1 MIYVDN
7 AATSFPKPHEVMAEM
22 LETYEALGASPGR
35 GSYDLSMEAEQLV
48 SRARRQVCDFFGG
61 NHPSRVIFTYN
72 ATDAL
77 NLAIQGLIQ
86 PGCHVVTSRLEH
98 NSVLRPLHHFVE
110 AGKIS
115 LDMVSFDAEGF
126 IDPEEVGRLLRPE
139 TRFVVLTHGSNVV
152 GTIQPVE
159 QVANLCRDRHIP
171 LILDVTQT
179 AGLVPV
185 NMKEWGVSAVA
196 FTGHK
201 ALYGPTGIGGLV
213 LDGNV
218 EVRTTRFGGT
228 GSDSHSLSHPQSYPQ
243 RLEAGTINLLGVI
256 GLSAGIRSIETAG
269 IDTTYSREMLLTERL
284 WNRLSAMK
292 RVRLYCAESLK
303 RHLPLLL
310 FNIEGMDPE
319 QVTNILDGD
328 FNIAA
333 RAGLHCAPLAHDDL
347 QTGPR
352 GAVRFSLGRFNT
364 PSDIDAIT
372 DAIDEICRFKPKE
385 SSMDAWS
392 GTDDANF

>member
-7 AATSFPKPHEVMAEM
+7 AATSFPKPHEVMMEM
-22 LETYEALGASPGR
+22 LETYEALGVSPGR

-48 SRARRQVCDFFGG
+48 SRARHRVCDFFGG

-77 NLAIQGLIQ
+77 NLAIQGLIE

-110 AGKIS
+110 AGTIS
-115 LDMVSFDAEGF
+115 LDMVPFNAEGF
-126 IDPEEVGRLLRPE
+126 IDPDEVARRLRPE

-159 QVANLCRDRHIP
+159 QVASLCRDRHIP
-171 LILDVTQT
+171 LVLDVTQT
-179 AGLVPV
+179 AGLVPID
-185 NMKEWGVSAVA
+185 MEKWGVSAVA

-213 LDGNV
+213 LDGNL
-218 EVRTTRFGGT
+218 ELRTMRFGGT
-228 GSDSHSLSHPQSYPQ
+228 GSDSHSLSHPQGYPQ
-243 RLEAGTINLLGVI
+243 RLEAGTINLLGVV
-256 GLSAGIRSIETAG
+256 GLSAGIRYVQTAG
-269 IDTTYSREMLLTERL
+269 IGTTYSHEMALTERL
-284 WNRLSAMK
+284 RDGLSAIK
-292 RVRLYCAESLK
+292 RVRLYCARALE

-310 FNIEGMDPE
+310 FNVEGMDPE

-328 FNIAA
+328 FGIAA
-333 RAGLHCAPLAHDDL
+333 RAGLHCAPLVHDGL
-347 QTGPR
+347 QTGR
-352 GAVRFSLGRFNT
+352 GGGVRFSLGRFNT
-364 PSDIDAIT
+364 LSGIDRIIRAV
-372 DAIDEICRFKPKE
+372 DEICRFNSE
-385 SSMDAWS
+385 
-392 GTDDANF
+392 

>member
-7 AATSFPKPHEVMAEM
+7 AATSFPKPHGVMQEM

-35 GSYDLSMEAEQLV
+35 GSYDLSVEAEQLV
-48 SRARRQVCDFFGG
+48 SGARCRVCDFFGG

-98 NSVLRPLHHFVE
+98 NSVLRPLHHFAE
-110 AGKIS
+110 AGTIS
-115 LDMVSFDAEGF
+115 LDMVPFNAEGF
-126 IDPEEVGRLLRPE
+126 IDPEAVGRLLRPE
-139 TRFVVLTHGSNVV
+139 TAFVILTHGSNVV

-159 QVANLCRDRHIP
+159 QVATLCRDRRIP

-179 AGLVPV
+179 AGLIPIT
-185 NMKEWGVSAVA
+185 MEEWGVSAVA

-213 LDGNV
+213 LDGSL
-218 EVRTTRFGGT
+218 ELRTTRFGGT
-228 GSDSHSLSHPQSYPQ
+228 GSDSHSLSHPQNYPQ

-256 GLSAGIRSIETAG
+256 GLAAGIRAIETAG
-269 IDTTYSREMLLTERL
+269 TGAAYSREMSLAERL
-284 WNRLSAMK
+284 RDGLSAIE
-292 RVRLYCAESLK
+292 RVRLYCAGSLE

-310 FNIEGMDPE
+310 FTIDGMDPE

-328 FNIAA
+328 FGIAA

-347 QTGPR
+347 RTGPR
-352 GAVRFSLGRFNT
+352 GAVRCSLGQFNT
-364 PSDIDAIT
+364 AGDIDRIVQAV
-372 DAIDEICRFKPKE
+372 DAICRFT
-385 SSMDAWS
+385 S
-392 GTDDANF
+392 G